1 MLLTVIMS
9 NTNEAPLDLD
19 LLAALDLLLDERSV
33 TRAARRLGVTP
44 SAMSHKL
51 RALRERLDDPL
62 LVGGRAGLVPTAR
75 AEAMAAPLRQ
85 ALSDVRAAV
94 RAGATFEPR
103 SSKRRFVIATV
114 DYVEFRVIPRALK
127 VLRREAPGIS
137 IAIEPPGPRLGARL
151 ESGAVDLAIG
161 AASVPA
167 TGTLLRRSL
176 GREGFVV
183 LGRAGHPGLRR
194 PLTLASYAALSHVLI
209 SPGGTPGGPVDD
221 LLARHGLKREA
232 VLCLSHFVT
241 APFLAARSDLVV
253 TAPVGLANEARRYLE
268 LTIVPAPPEIA
279 AVESHMV
286 WHPRSQ
292 HDPAHRW
299 LRELVERQAQTLA
312 AESTS
317 AADGG
322 GPRRWPT
329 PSAKQVKGGAVR
341 ASGRG
346 RSKGA

>member
-1 MLLTVIMS
+1 MK
-9 NTNEAPLDLD
+9 NTNESPLDLD

-33 TRAARRLGVTP
+33 TRAARRLGITP

-94 RAGATFEPR
+94 RAGAAFEPR

-114 DYVEFRVIPRALK
+114 DYAVFRIIPPALE
-127 VLRREAPGIS
+127 VLRSEAPGIS
-137 IAIEPPGPRLGARL
+137 IAIESPGPRLGARL

-167 TGTLLRRSL
+167 TSTLLRRSL

-194 PLTLASYAALSHVLI
+194 PLTLASYAALPHLLI

-253 TAPVGLANEARRYLE
+253 TAPLGLADEARRYLE
-268 LTIVPAPPEIA
+268 LTIVPAPAEIA

-299 LRELVERQAQTLA
+299 LRELIE
-312 AESTS
+312 
-317 AADGG
+317 
-322 GPRRWPT
+322 
-329 PSAKQVKGGAVR
+329 
-341 ASGRG
+341 
-346 RSKGA
+346 